1 MSVQVASSISM
12 SAAASLDSGEHISIV
27 VFNCPSQ
34 LLSAVESELAKRPKE
49 SNIIYAHAYKLSR
62 LKQQRQRIAPDQ
74 FWVACYSNSQSS
86 RRPNRSYG
94 ESTGAATS
102 LSSSSAP
109 GPVLD
114 FIVSCTEGSLGAYP
128 LFIYSNHP
136 ASQCTPAFME
146 PRMAAL
152 ANALLE
158 LVSPTRVF
166 SVFSL
171 TAITRCF
178 ATKWTQ
184 LTGTRVVPGDP
195 WYSATSSYCTLQTLR
210 AVRPVSETGHSL
222 RRAAIE
228 DLEECANL
236 CQEFAATSPPF
247 TLTNVQARQ
256 EAEELIRNNQL
267 WVYEVPAQSPSG
279 STRRK
284 ATAISTIVAVTR
296 STPTV
301 SAITKVF
308 TTYVCTFNYLQI

>member
-1 MSVQVASSISM
+1 M
-12 SAAASLDSGEHISIV
+12 SAPASLNSGEHISIA

-34 LLSAVESELAKRPKE
+34 LLNAVESELARRPKE

-62 LKQQRQRIAPDQ
+62 LKQQRQRIAPNQ

-102 LSSSSAP
+102 FSSYSSSSAP

-114 FIVSCTEGSLGAYP
+114 FIVSCTEGSLGTYP

-136 ASQCTPAFME
+136 ASQCTPAFVE

-152 ANALLE
+152 ANALLD
-158 LVSPTRVF
+158 LVSPTRIF

-171 TAITRCF
+171 TAITHCF
-178 ATKWTQ
+178 AAKWTQ

-210 AVRPVSETGHSL
+210 ATRTVSETGHSL
-222 RRAAIE
+222 RRARIE
-228 DLEECANL
+228 DLDECANL

-267 WVYEVPAQSPSG
+267 WVYEVPAQSPPSG
-279 STRRK
+279 NTRRK

-308 TTYVCTFNYLQI
+308 TTYVCTSNHLRI